1 LTGSY
6 IFIVQTTTLIRSKY
20 RSRDVS
26 TSGLFFCPYRAKK
39 PKAIINS
46 LAVRKANYEIYRK
59 LYFKYVHMSTKA
71 IKPTESELEI
81 LQVLWVK
88 NQASVREVHE
98 ELLKSKEA
106 GYTTTL
112 KLMQIM
118 HEKGLVR
125 RDDSAK
131 THIYQASVS
140 KERTQKHLLGKMIN
154 TLFGGSSTE
163 LVIQAL
169 GNHKASPAELEE
181 IQQLLNDLKQQ

>member
-1 LTGSY
+1 MFPHRGFFFASIPNLQRPPFKFCRALTW
-6 IFIVQTTTLIRSKY
+6 I
-20 RSRDVS
+20 
-26 TSGLFFCPYRAKK
+26 
-39 PKAIINS
+39 
-46 LAVRKANYEIYRK
+46 YEIYRK
-59 LYFKYVHMSTKA
+59 LSVKQLFMSAKT

-81 LQVLWVK
+81 LQVLWIR

-140 KERTQKHLLGKMIN
+140 KEKTQKHLLGKMIN
-154 TLFGGSSTE
+154 TVFGGSPTE

-169 GNHKASPAELEE
+169 GHHKASPAELEE
-181 IQQLLNDLKQQ
+181 IQQLLNNLKHQ